1 MRICYSLDSWSHFF
15 CSHFYI
21 TLHGEYGMTILTTP
35 FPSFSSE
42 SNPYSIHLL
51 KPINLTHSSQYYH
64 FNWIHLFG
72 DWIPFYSPCSY
83 PFWFITPFLNL
94 LTWNMNEFFH
104 SVFSVSILP
113 TPSKPIQYESHI
125 HNHELNHPYS
135 AVEAPDIIYTIATQP
150 NKSYHTQSIHESD
163 SRKSRNSST
172 TPRMFPQPLSHHRE
186 PWRWY
191 P

>member
-1 MRICYSLDSWSHFF
+1 MWICYSLDSWSHFF

-51 KPINLTHSSQYYH
+51 KPVNSTHSSRWNH

-83 PFWFITPFLNL
+83 PFGFITPFLNPLETWMNSFTLYSLSPFYPHTQNLSNMSLTFMIMHWIIPTQQWNHLILHPL
-94 LTWNMNEFFH
+94 L
-104 SVFSVSILP
+104 ILKQ
-113 TPSKPIQYESHI
+113 TSH
-125 HNHELNHPYS
+125 
-135 AVEAPDIIYTIATQP
+135 
-150 NKSYHTQSIHESD
+150 YHTQSIHESD

-172 TPRMFPQPLSHHRE
+172 TPRVFPQPLSHHRE
-186 PWRWY
+186 PRWWY

>member
-15 CSHFYI
+15 CSHFYN
-21 TLHGEYGMTILTTP
+21 TLHGGFGVTILTSP

-51 KPINLTHSSQYYH
+51 KPINWTHSSQYYH

-83 PFWFITPFLNL
+83 PFWFITPFLNP
-94 LTWNMNEFFH
+94 LTWNMNEFFQ

-113 TPSKPIQYESHI
+113 THSKPIQYEFHI

-135 AVEAPDIIYTIATQP
+135 AVEAPDITSTIATQT
-150 NKSYHTQSIHESD
+150 NKSLSYSIH
-163 SRKSRNSST
+163 
-172 TPRMFPQPLSHHRE
+172 PRIRSA
-186 PWRWY
+186 
-191 P
+191 

>member
-15 CSHFYI
+15 RSHFYN
-21 TLHGEYGMTILTTP
+21 TLHGGYGMTILTTP

-51 KPINLTHSSQYYH
+51 KPINSTHSSRWNH

-83 PFWFITPFLNL
+83 PFGFITPFLNP

-113 TPSKPIQYESHI
+113 TPSKPIQYESHF

-135 AVEAPDIIYTIATQP
+135 AVEAPDITSTIATQT
-150 NKSYHTQSIHESD
+150 NKSLSYSIH
-163 SRKSRNSST
+163 
-172 TPRMFPQPLSHHRE
+172 PRIRFA
-186 PWRWY
+186 
-191 P
+191 